1 MNETATPSPTPK
13 SVRPLLVSLFETKD
27 ILIVGLLVAVYWHA
41 GREIYIGW
49 NLTDSYYSHG
59 FLIPPISLVFLW
71 RDRRNLAALDRSPSA
86 WGYPWV
92 LGALA
97 MMVIGDF
104 LGFKVIAQLSLL
116 PMIAGALLLLHGA
129 PRTKRMWFPIAYL
142 IFMVPIPASLTQSI
156 ALKLKL
162 FATECAVQ
170 LTSLCTLPVVREGS
184 YVHFGNDQ
192 LLVGEVCGGL
202 RSLIALLALG
212 ALMAYVSKTRAWARI
227 LLLALSGPVAVVTNI
242 LRISS
247 LCAVAY
253 FYGSDVAAGK
263 FHDISGI
270 LIFVVAFAFFFS
282 VDGLLRRL
290 APLDSKKEKS
300 S

>member
-1 MNETATPSPTPK
+1 
-13 SVRPLLVSLFETKD
+13 
-27 ILIVGLLVAVYWHA
+27 
-41 GREIYIGW
+41 
-49 NLTDSYYSHG
+49 
-59 FLIPPISLVFLW
+59 
-71 RDRRNLAALDRSPSA
+71 
-86 WGYPWV
+86 
-92 LGALA
+92 
-97 MMVIGDF
+97 
-104 LGFKVIAQLSLL
+104 
-116 PMIAGALLLLHGA
+116 MITGALLLLHGG
-129 PRTKRMWFPIAYL
+129 PRTQRMCFPIAYL

-212 ALMAYVSKTRAWARI
+212 ALMAYVSRTRAWARI

-270 LIFVVAFAFFFS
+270 LIFVVAFVFFFS